1 MELLKNFI
9 TEVREND
16 MFWLLEAKP
25 GLFAMVEDNDENSYI
40 PVWSSEA
47 EAVSNISD
55 DWEEYSVTNM
65 NVAEFL
71 GWMNELHEDQIGIA
85 ISTGNGGQMLP
96 MPALTMKQLLKGLTV
111 DAEEDKIEQYGIHG
125 LNGRTSRE
133 DVMESLGNPDQEFSD
148 DWSYRFEGER
158 GIPTLRVLFDESGTV
173 TALQYYTL
181 Q

>member
-111 DAEEDKIEQYGIHG
+111 DAEEDKK
-125 LNGRTSRE
+125 L
-133 DVMESLGNPDQEFSD
+133 V
-148 DWSYRFEGER
+148 GEEYYDEEWAE
-158 GIPTLRVLFDESGTV
+158 GIPDNWEEEYLDSLDDEED
-173 TALQYYTL
+173 
-181 Q
+181 